1 MSLTKRRLVSVSLNR
16 GFFQRMKNR
25 IRFIEIQFTLGFL
38 GTDVVHGQATTLSVR
53 LPEVMVWRLL
63 LLLSGTFPA

>member
-53 LPEVMVWRLL
+53 LP
-63 LLLSGTFPA
+63 